1 MARNLQL
8 ALSLLA
14 RDGAS
19 KVLKQAMQD
28 IIKQTRATQKAGDE
42 QAKSQQQNTSS
53 AIRASRT
60 LQDEYRRA
68 SSARS
73 SLGIRSEREI
83 QREIQQTQAAYNRLT
98 RAGTMS
104 ANEQNR
110 AFRAM
115 TERVSKLRTE
125 LVGTSET
132 MTRMQRMRVV
142 GTTATAVVGGVV
154 AAGAMLAQPVTNQMD
169 YRSRLAMMANTAY
182 AERGLA
188 GRREGMNEMDTLIRS
203 SVRTGGGS
211 KESAAETLDSMLA
224 SGAVSMTSA
233 KTMLPL
239 IQKYS
244 TATGAA
250 PTDLANIAIKL
261 KQSFGIKD
269 EDLEKALNMAISA
282 GQSGSFEL
290 KDMAK
295 WLPSQLA
302 SASNAGMKGL
312 DDFSVLLGWNQAS
325 AITAGS
331 SDQAGNNLNNL
342 LLKLNSQDASN
353 AAARIKMPNGKG
365 IDLSGSLAKGVG
377 KGINPL
383 DAFNQIVDR
392 VVASNPAYKK
402 LEDKLKNATGTERT
416 NIINSQAKILE
427 GSGIGKIIADQ
438 QALLALLGYRGNKG
452 YTKDVIAD
460 ANAQRKLAPGQ
471 TAGDINFSLM
481 SEQSDFKVNQLKNEK
496 DFAEMNSVSPLTDAL
511 GDASEKLTKYAQEYP
526 ELTTAISGATTA
538 IKAMSAAAIAF
549 AGLSFLTGGGVK
561 LPGGIKLPGGGAGG
575 GGVLGRTWGAI
586 TKGGGPLSWRIAGP
600 LAAAYAA
607 YDLNNTY
614 DDARDDAGNAG
625 MNTGEFLVN
634 KMKEREKNKKP
645 LFDIDPGKAFS
656 SWWSSPSTI
665 GQVDPATTGVPSYLL
680 PQQPKSQPFII
691 TTKVML
697 DQREIAQSVNEFNGE
712 QANRG
717 STGGPQ

>member
-402 LEDKLKNATGTERT
+402 LEDKLKNATGTERA

-496 DFAEMNSVSPLTDAL
+496 DFAEMNSVSPLADAL

-526 ELTTAISGATTA
+526 ELTTALSGATTA

-561 LPGGIKLPGGGAGG
+561 LPGGIKLPGGGTGG

-586 TKGGGPLSWRIAGP
+586 SRSGGLLTGRIAGP

-625 MNTGEFLVN
+625 MNTGEFLIN
-634 KMKEREKNKKP
+634 KMKERDKNKKP

-665 GQVDPATTGVPSYLL
+665 GQADPATTGVPSYLL
-680 PQQPKSQPFII
+680 PQQQKSQPFII

>member
-8 ALSLLA
+8 ALSLFA

-42 QAKSQQQNTSS
+42 QAKSQQQNTST
-53 AIRASRT
+53 AIRASRS

-104 ANEQNR
+104 ANEQGR

-115 TERVSKLRTE
+115 TERVSKLRAE

-132 MTRMQRMRVV
+132 MTKMQRMRGV
-142 GTTATAVVGGVV
+142 GSTVAAVAGGVA
-154 AAGAMLAQPVTNQMD
+154 AAGAMLVQPVSNQMD
-169 YRSRLAMMANTAY
+169 YRTRLAMMANTAY
-182 AERGLA
+182 SDRGLS
-188 GRREGMNEMDTLIRS
+188 GRREGMNEMDALIRS
-203 SVRTGGGS
+203 SVRSGGGT
-211 KESAAETLDSMLA
+211 KESAAETLDAMLA
-224 SGAVSMTSA
+224 SGAVDMPSA

-239 IQKYS
+239 IQRYS

-261 KQSFGIKD
+261 KQSFGIKN

-312 DDFSVLLGWNQAS
+312 NDFSVLLGWNQAS

-353 AAARIKMPNGKG
+353 AAARIKMSNGKG

-392 VVASNPAYKK
+392 VVASNTAYKK

-481 SEQSDFKVNQLKNEK
+481 SEQSGFKVNQLKNEK
-496 DFAEMNSVSPLTDAL
+496 DFAEMNSVSPLSDAI
-511 GDASEKLTKYAQEYP
+511 GDASQKLTKYAQEYP

-549 AGLSFLTGGGVK
+549 AGLSFLTGGG
-561 LPGGIKLPGGGAGG
+561 IKLPGGTAAKS
-575 GGVLGRTWGAI
+575 GGVLGRAWETI
-586 TKGGGPLSWRIAGP
+586 KGGGGRAGGSLLGKIFAPIALWQGAEDAPLISVGRGDA
-600 LAAAYAA
+600 
-607 YDLNNTY
+607 
-614 DDARDDAGNAG
+614 DARQRLKDNKYSSPTARMLDSAKARPGLMDAVD
-625 MNTGEFLVN
+625 E
-634 KMKEREKNKKP
+634 
-645 LFDIDPGKAFS
+645 IS

-665 GQVDPATTGVPSYLL
+665 GQPASGTTGTPSYLM
-680 PQQPKSQPFII
+680 PQQQKNQPISI

-697 DQREIAQSVNEFNGE
+697 DQREIAQSVNEYNGE
-712 QANRG
+712 QSNRG
-717 STGGPQ
+717 STGGSQ

>member
-28 IIKQTRATQKAGDE
+28 IIKQTRSTQKAGDE

-290 KDMAK
+290 RDMAK

-312 DDFSVLLGWNQAS
+312 DDFSALLGWNQAS

-496 DFAEMNSVSPLTDAL
+496 DFAEMNSVSPLADAL

-526 ELTTAISGATTA
+526 ELTTALSGATTA
-538 IKAMSAAAIAF
+538 IKAMSAAAVAF
-549 AGLSFLTGGGVK
+549 AGINFLTGGG
-561 LPGGIKLPGGGAGG
+561 IKMPGGGAAQTGG
-575 GGVLGRTWGAI
+575 ALGRAWGAV
-586 TKGGGPLSWRIAGP
+586 KGSSSRIGGSLLGKILAP
-600 LAAAYAA
+600 LALYQGAE
-607 YDLNNTY
+607 
-614 DDARDDAGNAG
+614 DAPLINVERGDANARQR
-625 MNTGEFLVN
+625 LKDN
-634 KMKEREKNKKP
+634 KYSSSTARMLDSVKAR
-645 LFDIDPGKAFS
+645 PGLMDAVDEIS

-665 GQVDPATTGVPSYLL
+665 GKSDPATTGVPSYLL
-680 PQQPKSQPFII
+680 PQQQKSQPVTII
-691 TTKVML
+691 TKVML
-697 DQREIAQSVNEFNGE
+697 DQREIAQGVNEFNGE

>member
-28 IIKQTRATQKAGDE
+28 IIKQTKATQKAGDE
-42 QAKSQQQNTSS
+42 QAKSQQQNTST

-115 TERVSKLRTE
+115 TERVSKLRAE

-188 GRREGMNEMDTLIRS
+188 GRREGMNELDTLIRS
-203 SVRTGGGS
+203 SVRSGGGS
-211 KESAAETLDSMLA
+211 KESAAETLNSMLS
-224 SGAVSMTSA
+224 SGVVDMSSA

-365 IDLSGSLAKGVG
+365 IDLSGSLANGVG

-402 LEDKLKNATGTERT
+402 LEDKLKNATGIERT

-471 TAGDINFSLM
+471 TAGDVNFSLM
-481 SEQSDFKVNQLKNEK
+481 SEQSDFKINQLKNEK

-561 LPGGIKLPGGGAGG
+561 LPGGGGTST
-575 GGVLGRTWGAI
+575 GGVLGRTWETI
-586 TKGGGPLSWRIAGP
+586 KGNGGRIGGSLLGKLLAP
-600 LAAAYAA
+600 LALYQGAQ
-607 YDLNNTY
+607 
-614 DDARDDAGNAG
+614 DAPLINVERGDAGARQRLK
-625 MNTGEFLVN
+625 EN
-634 KMKEREKNKKP
+634 KYSNPTERMLDGAKARP
-645 LFDIDPGKAFS
+645 GLMDAIDEIS

-680 PQQPKSQPFII
+680 PQQQKSQPLMI

-697 DQREIAQSVNEFNGE
+697 DQREIAQSVNEYNGE
-712 QANRG
+712 QSNRG